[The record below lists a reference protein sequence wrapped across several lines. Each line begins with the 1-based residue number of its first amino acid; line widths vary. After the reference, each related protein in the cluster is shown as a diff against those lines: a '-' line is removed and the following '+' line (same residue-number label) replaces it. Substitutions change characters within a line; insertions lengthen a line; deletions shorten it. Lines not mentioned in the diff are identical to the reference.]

1 MKSSQTN
8 LEEPY
13 ELAGRRIWVAGHRG
27 MVGSATVRRLESE
40 DCEILTVS
48 HDELELRDQATVG
61 KWVAEAKPDTVVV
74 AAATVGGILANSTH
88 PADFL
93 YDNLAIETNII
104 HAAHQCDVEKLLFLG
119 SACIYPREADQPVA
133 EEALLS
139 GPLEPTNQWYA
150 VAKIAGIKLCQAYR
164 QQYGR
169 DFISAQPNNLYGPF
183 DNFDLESSHVIPALM
198 RRTHEAKVS
207 GDSEVVIWGSGK
219 PFREFLHVD
228 DLGDALVHLL
238 KNFSDDI
245 PINIGTGEEVRIAE
259 LAETIAR
266 VVGYQG
272 NLIFDTSKP
281 DGAPRKLLDARRMKA
296 LDWCSSVTLEE
307 GLAKTYT
314 WFLDNKAGSHP

>member
-1 MKSSQTN
+1 MGLSQAK

-27 MVGSATVRRLESE
+27 MVGSAMVRRLESE
-40 DCEILTVS
+40 GCEILTTS
-48 HDELELRDQATVG
+48 HDALELRDQAAVD

-74 AAATVGGILANSTH
+74 AAATVGGILANSAH

-104 HAAHQCDVEKLLFLG
+104 HAAHHCGVEKLLFLG
-119 SACIYPREADQPVA
+119 SACIYPREADQPIA

-164 QQYGR
+164 QQHGR

-183 DNFDLESSHVIPALM
+183 DNFDLETSHVIPALI

-207 GDSEVVIWGSGK
+207 GASEVVIWGTGK

-238 KNFSDDI
+238 KFFSGDI
-245 PINIGTGEEVRIAE
+245 PINIGTGEEVSIAE
-259 LAETIAR
+259 LAETIAG

-272 NLIFDTSKP
+272 NLTFDTSKP
-281 DGAPRKLLDARRMKA
+281 DGAPRKLLDVRRMKA

-314 WFLDNKAGSHP
+314 WFLDNEPG